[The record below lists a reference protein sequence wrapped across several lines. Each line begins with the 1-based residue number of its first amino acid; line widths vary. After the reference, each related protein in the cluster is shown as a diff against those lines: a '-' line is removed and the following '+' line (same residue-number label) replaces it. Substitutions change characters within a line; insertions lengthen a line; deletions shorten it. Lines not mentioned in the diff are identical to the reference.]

1 MDKIHIK
8 NLEIFANHGVFPEE
22 NVLGQKFVISLTL
35 YTDTRAAGR
44 TDDLTK
50 SIHYGEVSQFATE
63 YLQNHTFK
71 LIETAAEGLAEAMLL
86 EIPNLQAVNVE
97 LKKPWAPVRLPLETV
112 GVEIYR
118 SWHTAYIALGSSL
131 GDERTYLDNAVKAL
145 NETKGCQVVQVADY
159 IVTKPYGGVAQEDFL
174 NSALELRT
182 LLTPEELLDE
192 LHRIEAEAGRE
203 RTIRWGDRTLDLDII
218 FYDDLILDSSEL
230 SIPHIEMHMRDF
242 VLIPMNQIA
251 PYKRHPILNKTVAQ
265 LRGELND

>member
-8 NLEIFANHGVFPEE
+8 NLEVFANHGVFPEE

-50 SIHYGEVSQFATE
+50 SIHYGEVSQFVTD
-63 YLQNHTFK
+63 YMQDHTFK
-71 LIETAAEGLAEAMLL
+71 LIETAAESLAEALL
-86 EIPNLQAVNVE
+86 LSTPNLQAVNLE

-131 GDERTYLDNAVKAL
+131 GDEKSYLDYAVKAL
-145 NETKGCQVVQVADY
+145 QETKGCQVGKVADY

-182 LLTPEELLDE
+182 LLTPEELLEE

-203 RTIRWGDRTLDLDII
+203 RTVHWGDRTLDLDII
-218 FYDDLILDSSEL
+218 FYDDLILDSENL
-230 SIPHIEMHMRDF
+230 TIPHVEMHLRDF
-242 VLIPMNQIA
+242 VLVPMNQIA
-251 PYKRHPILNKTVAQ
+251 PHKRHPILNKTVSQ
-265 LRGELND
+265 LRGELDD